1 MNKEKISDFWQ
12 RIWPHLLVGLTF
24 VVLTCAYFIPVLQGK
39 EIRQGDDINAKGAA
53 QELVQYQKESGEF
66 AQWTNSMFGG
76 MPAYQIRSDSSQNVY
91 KFFNKVA
98 RLNLPYTTMGILF
111 MYLLGFYLLLV
122 AMNFKPWM
130 AMVGSIAFAFGS
142 YNIIIIIAGHIT
154 KAYAIAIM
162 PMVLAGII
170 LIYQKRWIIGG
181 LYTMVALGM
190 ELAYNHVQITYYLG
204 LAVLVMIIA
213 ELIFAIK
220 AKNIKDFA
228 ISCIVLIGASLLAV
242 LPGTTNMW
250 STYEYS
256 KFSTRGP
263 SEITSTTEERPHE
276 GLDKD
281 YALAWS
287 YGIHETPTLLIPN
300 IVGGASELI
309 GYDNKAVQQLDPQ
322 IRDAVAQQM
331 PKYWGGRSF
340 TSGPVY
346 AGAIIC
352 FLFFLGAFFYEGKHK
367 WWLIAA
373 TILSIF
379 LAWGKN
385 FMPFTD
391 LMFYYFPMYNKFR
404 TVEMALVIASMTIP
418 LLGFLGLKEL
428 FENPERIKYETGKF
442 FGALGLTAG
451 VALIIAIAPTL
462 FYDFLSEQ
470 EMAMFDQMKAG
481 ENALAY
487 SLFEQGVV
495 DARIELT
502 RMDAW
507 RSVFFIFLASSAL
520 WFFAVGKINSKISLA
535 TLGLLILIDMWGV
548 DKRYLSEQH
557 FSAKSLGKTEF
568 PISKADKL
576 IMADK
581 EPHRVIS
588 LYRDP
593 FNEVA
598 TSYFHHS
605 VGGYHGAK
613 LRRYQDVIDYYIR
626 NEWNNIQ
633 QCLRKQDIDAVKT
646 ELSLS
651 TVLNMLNTKYLI
663 YNPEAEP
670 ILNPYAQ
677 GAAWF
682 VSKVSPAASPDEAIA
697 ALGNIN
703 TREVAVIENCN
714 TNSLQTSA
722 DSSAVIRQIS
732 YTPEE
737 IVYNSSSKSA
747 QVAVFSEIY
756 YSAGW
761 KAYIDGKETEILHA
775 DYILRALQI
784 PAGNH
789 EIRFTF
795 HPKSYT
801 VGKTVSM
808 AGSILAVLLLVGGV
822 FYNVKKS
829 KKQ

>member
-1 MNKEKISDFWQ
+1 MNKNKLTDYWQ
-12 RIWPHLLVGLTF
+12 HLWPHLV
-24 VVLTCAYFIPVLQGK
+24 VVLCFVALTCLYFLPVLQGK

-53 QELVQYQKESGEF
+53 QELVQYQKETGEY

-91 KFFNKVA
+91 KIFNKIA

-111 MYLLGFYLLLV
+111 MYLLGFYLLLTS
-122 AMNFKPWM
+122 MKFKPWM
-130 AMVGSIAFAFGS
+130 SLVGAIAFAFGS

-154 KAYAIAIM
+154 KAYAIALM
-162 PMVLAGII
+162 PVVLAGVI
-170 LIYQKRWIIGG
+170 LIFREKWISGG
-181 LYTMVALGM
+181 LYTMVGLGM

-204 LAVLVMIIA
+204 LAILVMIIA
-213 ELIFAIK
+213 ELIGAIK
-220 AKNIKDFA
+220 KKTLKTFG
-228 ISCIVLIGASLLAV
+228 ISCAVLVGASILAV

-263 SEITSTTEERPHE
+263 SELKSDTDEPQHD

-281 YALAWS
+281 YALDWS

-309 GYDNKAVQQLDPQ
+309 GYDNKAVQNMAPQ

-352 FLFFLGAFFYEGKHK
+352 FLFFIGVFYYEGKHK
-367 WWLIAA
+367 KWLIAA

-418 LLGFLGLKEL
+418 LLGFLGLKEI
-428 FENPERIKYETGKF
+428 FENPERIRYETGKF
-442 FGALGLTAG
+442 FGAMGLTAG
-451 VALIIAIAPTL
+451 FALIIALMPTL
-462 FYDFLSEQ
+462 FYDFLSDQ
-470 EMAMFDQMKAG
+470 EATMFAQLKSG
-481 ENALAY
+481 ENAQAY
-487 SLFEQGVV
+487 AMFEQGVI

-502 RMDAW
+502 RADAW
-507 RSVFFIFLASSAL
+507 RSVLFIFLGSSAL
-520 WFFAVGKINSKISLA
+520 WFFAVGKINSKIALS
-535 TLGLLILIDMWGV
+535 TLGILILFDLWSI
-548 DKRYLSEQH
+548 DKRYLSEKH
-557 FSAKSLGKTEF
+557 FTPSSVGKTEF

-576 IMADK
+576 ILGDQEA
-581 EPHRVIS
+581 HRVIS

-598 TSYFHHS
+598 TSYYHQS

-613 LRRYQDVIDYYIR
+613 LRRYQDVIDRYLR
-626 NEWNNIQ
+626 DEWNAIRQ
-633 QCLRKQDIDAVKT
+633 TLQSQDIAT
-646 ELSLS
+646 LEQTLGGATAMNL
-651 TVLNMLNTKYLI
+651 LNTKYLI
-663 YNPEAEP
+663 YNPDAEP
-670 ILNPYAQ
+670 IRNPYAL
-677 GAAWF
+677 GAAWY
-682 VSKVSPAASPDEAIA
+682 VSKVTSAATPDEAITA
-697 ALGNIN
+697 IGEIDI
-703 TREVAVIENCN
+703 TDEAVIEHVDA
-714 TNSLQTSA
+714 SVLQTSV
-722 DSSAVIRQIS
+722 DSTATITRTSYSPDEIS
-732 YTPEE
+732 YTATTTTP
-737 IVYNSSSKSA
+737 
-747 QVAVFSEIY
+747 QVAIFSEIY
-756 YSAGW
+756 YPAGW
-761 KAYIDGKETEILHA
+761 EATIDGQKAEILQA

-784 PAGNH
+784 PAGTH

-795 HPKSYT
+795 HPRSYT
-801 VGKTVSM
+801 TGKAVS
-808 AGSILAVLLLVGGV
+808 SIASVATILLLIGGL
-822 FYNVKKS
+822 FYNFKKT
-829 KKQ
+829 KKL